1 MMNDYLW
8 AVLYAQREAD
18 LGANARR
25 RGDDTA
31 SSGSPRLWRVHR
43 LLVRL
48 GLRRPPVAPVTVAAA
63 PVTVA
68 ALPARVDAAPTTAT
82 PVSDDPTHEEKAA

>member
-1 MMNDYLW
+1 MNDYLW
-8 AVLYAQREAD
+8 TVLYAEREAE
-18 LGANARR
+18 LRANARR
-25 RGDDTA
+25 RGGDTA
-31 SSGSPRLWRVHR
+31 SSGPARLWRVHR

-48 GLRRPPVAPVTVAAA
+48 GLRRPPAA

-68 ALPARVDAAPTTAT
+68 AVPARIDAAPTTAT